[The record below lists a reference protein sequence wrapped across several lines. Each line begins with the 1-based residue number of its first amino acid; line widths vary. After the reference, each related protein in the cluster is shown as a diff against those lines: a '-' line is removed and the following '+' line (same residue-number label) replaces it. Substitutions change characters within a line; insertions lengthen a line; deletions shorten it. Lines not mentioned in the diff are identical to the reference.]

1 MSIIEKAISKLEKEK
16 GRDTLLKEPNNTSKA
31 KPKYTDEKLS
41 EHMAVDSSHEEQVSA
56 SGLTSTAPVD
66 DAKVPNNRPSGP
78 EAENAEQKQSV
89 SSQDKVEPGN
99 LRGKTKIH
107 NLPLKE
113 MTEKGI
119 VTPQKP
125 GSHIADEFRAI
136 KRPILMNI
144 DQQGASIV
152 QNANLI
158 MVTSALPGEGKTF
171 SAINLAM
178 SLASEQDRTV
188 LLVDADVT
196 KANAALELGIND
208 DSPGLID
215 YLEGAEKD
223 LSNVLIQTSIPKLKV
238 LPAGHLHENATELL
252 ASENMKRLMQEL
264 SDRYSD
270 RVIVFD
276 SPPLLITT
284 EAAVLANLVGQV
296 VFVVA
301 SEQSSKEA
309 VEDAIEYIGNDK
321 IIGLL
326 LNKVRKSPLSKIG
339 YGYGYG
345 YGYGQGYG
353 YGNGYREKTR
363 QSRAEKAQVD
373 QQ

>member
-1 MSIIEKAISKLEKEK
+1 
-16 GRDTLLKEPNNTSKA
+16 
-31 KPKYTDEKLS
+31 
-41 EHMAVDSSHEEQVSA
+41 
-56 SGLTSTAPVD
+56 
-66 DAKVPNNRPSGP
+66 
-78 EAENAEQKQSV
+78 
-89 SSQDKVEPGN
+89 
-99 LRGKTKIH
+99 
-107 NLPLKE
+107 

-363 QSRAEKAQVD
+363 QSRAGKAQVD